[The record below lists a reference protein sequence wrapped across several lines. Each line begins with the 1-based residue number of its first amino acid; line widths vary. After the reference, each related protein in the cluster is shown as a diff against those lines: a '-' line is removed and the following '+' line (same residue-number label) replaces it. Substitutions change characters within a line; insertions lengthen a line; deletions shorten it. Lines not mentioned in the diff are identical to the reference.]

1 MAYQN
6 IFFSSLLIVKALLIF
21 EPQTFE
27 NYPDAKVLKHSRIFA
42 LVYATLRFILA
53 ATRPPVSSA
62 LTNAVAASDVQL

>member
-1 MAYQN
+1 ML
-6 IFFSSLLIVKALLIF
+6 IHSLLTVKALLIF
-21 EPQTFE
+21 EPQTIE

-62 LTNAVAASDVQL
+62 LTNAIAGSDVQL